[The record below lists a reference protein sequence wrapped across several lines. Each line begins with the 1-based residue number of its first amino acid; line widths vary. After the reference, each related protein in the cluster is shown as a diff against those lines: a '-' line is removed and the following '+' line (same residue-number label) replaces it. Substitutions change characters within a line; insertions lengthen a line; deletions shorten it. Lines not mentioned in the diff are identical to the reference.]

1 MKINKIFLIAT
12 LLIVLLSGLFLT
24 AGSVK
29 EFDEIPEQDSSADSV
44 NSERM
49 LFIPP
54 ILEGSLI
61 HDTVEFSL
69 QVQEGEKEFI
79 PGSKTP
85 TYGYNGSYLGPTI
98 RVRNK
103 ENVSIFIENT
113 LNEDTTL
120 HWHGAHVPAE
130 MDGGPFQVIK
140 KKTAWNPRFT
150 INQQAAT
157 LWYHPHLM
165 GKTAEQVYNGLAGLF
180 IIEDEISD
188 SLLIPREYGVND
200 IPLIFQDRK
209 FNTDGTFSYRPT
221 RQDIQ
226 HGYFGNVMLVN
237 GSIEPEFLVAEN
249 IIRFRILNGSN
260 STVMRYFF
268 ESGIVFHQ
276 IATDGGFLEKPV
288 PLTEIILSPG
298 ERAEIL
304 VDFSQLKI
312 SGGDSILAETNGG
325 AAFKT
330 VQFVFNN
337 NMANSVYT
345 IPEFL
350 VNITQPETESNSGS
364 RQFVMSTGM
373 GGNLTINGKQM
384 DLNRVDERVP
394 LGGTEIWEILN
405 SGMGGMMM
413 NVPHSMHIHDIQFLI
428 IDINGKRPP
437 ENLRGWKDTVLL
449 WPGDR
454 VRLVASFVDY
464 TGKYMYHCHLLEHE
478 DQGMMGVFEVVK

>member
-1 MKINKIFLIAT
+1 M
-12 LLIVLLSGLFLT
+12 
-24 AGSVK
+24 
-29 EFDEIPEQDSSADSV
+29 
-44 NSERM
+44 
-49 LFIPP
+49 
-54 ILEGSLI
+54 
-61 HDTVEFSL
+61 
-69 QVQEGEKEFI
+69 
-79 PGSKTP
+79 
-85 TYGYNGSYLGPTI
+85 
-98 RVRNK
+98 
-103 ENVSIFIENT
+103 
-113 LNEDTTL
+113 